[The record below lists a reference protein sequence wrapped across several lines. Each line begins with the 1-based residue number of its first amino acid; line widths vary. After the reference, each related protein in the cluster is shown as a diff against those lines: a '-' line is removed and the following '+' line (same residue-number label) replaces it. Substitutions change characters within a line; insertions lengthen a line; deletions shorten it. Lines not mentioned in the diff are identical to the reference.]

1 MYFEFIDN
9 VRIYFG
15 EGSVEKVGEYFSRI
29 GSERPLLISGP
40 VINKVGLV
48 DIVTKD
54 LSKSGVKIKAIYIDV
69 PKDSSVEVVEELVDI
84 YVNNNCDSLIALGG
98 GSVIDT
104 AKGVKLLLESEKSSL
119 FDMQG
124 IDNLKAGKGI
134 PFAILPTTSGTGS
147 EATKVAVI
155 SDTQNHVKHEF
166 ISERLLPDVTA
177 IDPRLTLTLP
187 VRATVS
193 TAFDML
199 THAIEAFTSAQKN
212 PISDAFALKA
222 MELFKE
228 NFFIAVSDTGN
239 KKARQGMAEASL
251 LAGIAFSNSMVG
263 LAHAIGHSLGGAY
276 GISHDVAMMIL
287 LPEVMR
293 FNLDAL
299 DKEYATALYHIA
311 GSDLYAETPPERRG
325 AMAIKFIADIIA
337 EYSANYGIALKLKD
351 HGISA
356 SDIEKIAD
364 GAMRDGAGL
373 ANKKRVRSVDV
384 IAVLKAV
391 M

>member
-1 MYFEFIDN
+1 M
-9 VRIYFG
+9 
-15 EGSVEKVGEYFSRI
+15 
-29 GSERPLLISGP
+29 
-40 VINKVGLV
+40 
-48 DIVTKD
+48 
-54 LSKSGVKIKAIYIDV
+54 

-187 VRATVS
+187 VRSTVS

-228 NFFIAVSDTGN
+228 NYSC
-239 KKARQGMAEASL
+239 
-251 LAGIAFSNSMVG
+251 
-263 LAHAIGHSLGGAY
+263 LGY
-276 GISHDVAMMIL
+276 GQ
-287 LPEVMR
+287 
-293 FNLDAL
+293 
-299 DKEYATALYHIA
+299 
-311 GSDLYAETPPERRG
+311 
-325 AMAIKFIADIIA
+325 
-337 EYSANYGIALKLKD
+337 
-351 HGISA
+351 
-356 SDIEKIAD
+356 
-364 GAMRDGAGL
+364 
-373 ANKKRVRSVDV
+373 
-384 IAVLKAV
+384 
-391 M
+391 